1 MSHGEGL
8 ASNPPPISII
18 FIHVSHF
25 LLLFLGLTMWLPYHI
40 IAVMSIPA
48 GYIALSLPKVE

>member
-18 FIHVSHF
+18 FIHISHF
-25 LLLFLGLTMWLPYHI
+25 LLLFLDLTMELPYHI
-40 IAVMSIPA
+40 IAVMSR
-48 GYIALSLPKVE
+48 LPQS